1 MTFQKKYFFF
11 VIMYCSF
18 CCLILSWAELQWN
31 SFSSISDVGIKLIL
45 VFYMLEHR
53 HKKWKDS
60 LDTRAVLLIISL
72 DLEISGV
79 VVRGIHQSNEKW
91 LLPVRIF
98 LVKMTLRLSVVTAM
112 VPTLLKQMRRLLQIK
127 KIIPNLPSINKNG
140 WLLVHP
146 PTLLKKLRPLH
157 RKRAITGP
165 WRVLSTVEVR

>member
-1 MTFQKKYFFF
+1 
-11 VIMYCSF
+11 
-18 CCLILSWAELQWN
+18 
-31 SFSSISDVGIKLIL
+31 
-45 VFYMLEHR
+45 MLEHR

-127 KIIPNLPSINKNG
+127 KIIPNLPSINKKR
-140 WLLVHP
+140 LVTRTP
-146 PTLLKKLRPLH
+146 PNVVKKAVDIAQKKSNNWPMMGFIYSGSELRTY
-157 RKRAITGP
+157 RASTGYY
-165 WRVLSTVEVR
+165 WMV